1 MNSKPPIYSLPTSV
15 SDSSTAKRCGYVA
28 LVGRPNAGKSTLF
41 NAFLGQRLS
50 IVTAK
55 PQTTR
60 NRILGI
66 LTQPQSQMIFL
77 DTPGL
82 LDPSYKLHE
91 DMEASIDLASREA
104 DVVILLADATRLHD
118 RDKLI
123 QAFITRNRTPLVAVL
138 NKIDLLAPDQVE
150 RATKTWSDAFGLEP
164 PLPISALTGD
174 QIDVLLTQVEQLLP
188 VGPQLYPDD
197 MIAEQPERFF
207 VSELIR
213 EAAFSLLSDELPYAL
228 NVEIEEFVE
237 RRPKTFIR
245 AVLHVERESQKG
257 IVIGKQGSLL
267 RKIGAQARPA
277 IESFIQAP
285 VYLELWVKVR
295 PDWRNKERSLRE
307 FGYR

>member
-1 MNSKPPIYSLPTSV
+1 M
-15 SDSSTAKRCGYVA
+15 
-28 LVGRPNAGKSTLF
+28 GRPNAGKSTLF

-66 LTQPQSQMIFL
+66 LTRPQSQMIFL

-91 DMEASIDLASREA
+91 HMEASIDLASREA
-104 DVVILLADATRLHD
+104 DVVILLADATRIQD
-118 RDKLI
+118 RDNLVR
-123 QAFITRNRTPLVAVL
+123 AFVKRNNTPLIAVL
-138 NKIDLLAPDQVE
+138 NKIDLVDPQQIEEAQ
-150 RATKTWSDAFGLEP
+150 KIWSAAFSLDP
-164 PLPISALTGD
+164 PLPISALTGT
-174 QIDVLLTQVEQLLP
+174 QIDVLVDQVEQLLP
-188 VGPQLYPDD
+188 TGAQLYPDD

-237 RRPKTFIR
+237 RQPKTFIR

-257 IVIGKQGSLL
+257 IVIGKRGIRL
-267 RKIGAQARPA
+267 REIGAQARPA
-277 IESFIQAP
+277 IETFIQAP

-295 PDWRNKERSLRE
+295 PDWRNKERALRE
-307 FGYR
+307 FGYQ